1 MRQYFKYI
9 LFLVSIVVTVGCSID
24 SLEPSPIHKSK
35 DDNITIVGRITSFT
49 DCDVMTRG
57 VKEDKETHISSMAI
71 AIFPVGNDNS
81 LGDCAYYQ
89 YMPSSELIFNIERGI
104 YTKNSRYAIYIL
116 ANMPYIDTFDKSMSL
131 EEMLNKAIYSVESVD
146 IPENG
151 FPMIG
156 SIGDNFSTDFDN
168 DGRILILAPTVD
180 GTNNTDITNPKVGTT
195 LESLT
200 EQSMLTVPLKALY
213 AKINFTIVVDPDQV
227 IQGNNLPQFT
237 LEGYTINNIPSSVDF
252 LKSTNSDSEV
262 IEVINGA
269 PVTGNIQS
277 TGVSEKIEFSF
288 YLPERLLQP
297 KADYTYPFTKQE
309 DILKYRQRY
318 KSQLLETDQKATNI
332 VISGKFRDHQ
342 EHFFDLH
349 YTIHL
354 GGNEYNDFNIL
365 RNSEYNNFV
374 TIRGIQAS
382 DDKVENKVFVDHR
395 VNIEHTQ
402 PGVISLHREVLLDSH
417 FEIRPLRI
425 KKNAIIGTEASDI
438 THVQVEVVNPVDLP
452 GQKGTTWMRI
462 ERSYGDGSYDGS
474 PMNKNGECVYI
485 HNEVQEGDPIPAS
498 NGKRRYF
505 TYDLVTGTG
514 DGSLGNSTSVVV
526 PLNEVGECVWI
537 YVDECTEVGDDVR
550 SGEIQLQY
558 GSLDG
563 SKFIPTQNSNYPVI
577 KYSINQR
584 KLFKVEKDSRS
595 YHIEYEEEYL
605 HNFDSEENYGETEE
619 EGMTWGLEGIQLS
632 YDYEALYFKAKTGDW
647 ANGIVDYFTGE
658 VPAYYDFYIKR
669 HDESRMADPKQVTLH
684 EFAGFTFCK
693 EIIEEVNG
701 GGSGNDKENTAN
713 DIKNLALNQKPKSA
727 VEYCYNKNKRDAEGL
742 VRDVDCLW
750 YLPAIDEMEDI
761 VTSTYDGT
769 NDTYARFKDFQ
780 NKFYWSSQPS
790 YIQNF
795 AHMQWTLII
804 IPLDYYGSFYYDDIG
819 NTQYDLNDTSKQSR
833 ANIGS
838 ARATKVSY
846 EYNENTAQY
855 EYNYATSGTNGY
867 YSYYD
872 ASASAEEKY
881 KYDGTVRDYWNGVN
895 VTIGAITR
903 EEGNL
908 ARNSMARVRCVRR
921 QSDQQQQ

>member
-195 LESLT
+195 LETLT

-485 HNEVQEGDPIPAS
+485 HKEVQEGDPTPAS

-514 DGSLGNSTSVVV
+514 DGSIGGPLGNSTSVVV

-558 GSLDG
+558 GSFDG
-563 SKFIPTQNSNYPVI
+563 SKFTPTQNPNYPVI

-584 KLFKVEKDSRS
+584 KLFEVKKDSRS

-619 EGMTWGLEGIQLS
+619 EGMTWGLEGIRLS
-632 YDYEALYFKAKTGDW
+632 YDHEALFFDSYTDSDLGDILANLFK
-647 ANGIVDYFTGE
+647 GE
-658 VPAYYDFYIKR
+658 APAYYDYYIKS
-669 HDESRMADPKQVTLH
+669 HDENKVNGRMATLH
-684 EFAGFTFCK
+684 EYAGWDFCD
-693 EIIEEVNG
+693 EIIKEVNG
-701 GGSGNDKENTAN
+701 DGKGEKQDATNTIKE
-713 DIKNLALNQKPKSA
+713 LALDQKPKSA
-727 VEYCYNKNKRDAEGL
+727 IEYCYNKNKRNAEGL
-742 VRDVDCLW
+742 VRTEDQVW

-761 VTSTYDGT
+761 VTSKYDET
-769 NDTYARFKDFQ
+769 NNTYARFIDFQ
-780 NKFYWSSQPS
+780 NKYYWSCQPA
-790 YIQNF
+790 YIQNY
-795 AHMQWTLII
+795 AHARTWII
-804 IPLDYYGSFYYDDIG
+804 VWFNYYGTFYYDDIG
-819 NTQYDLNDTSKQSR
+819 DTLYDLNNNTDR
-833 ANIGS
+833 ANVGS
-838 ARATKVSY
+838 ARATKVISV
-846 EYNENTAQY
+846 YNEDSGIN
-855 EYNYATSGTNGY
+855 EYHYTGSGTNGH

-872 ASASAEEKY
+872 TVTDEYSYEGSYGLSGSKVTV
-881 KYDGTVRDYWNGVN
+881 GT
-895 VTIGAITR
+895 ITR
-903 EEGNL
+903 EDGNL
-908 ARNSMARVRCVRR
+908 ARNDMARVRCVRR